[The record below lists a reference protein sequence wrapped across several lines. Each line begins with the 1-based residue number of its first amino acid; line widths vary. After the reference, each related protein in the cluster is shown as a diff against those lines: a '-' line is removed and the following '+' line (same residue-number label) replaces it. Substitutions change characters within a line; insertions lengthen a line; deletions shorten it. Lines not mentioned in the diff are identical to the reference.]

1 MIVTLV
7 VGAGAGLV
15 FGFTAGG
22 FLGPVKKLNGTDAD
36 T

>member
-1 MIVTLV
+1 VIVTLV